1 MPELLTIPK
10 ELRLMIFEQLAR
22 STVFRFPSSPDK
34 INNPNVDHLAISQTC
49 RQFYSEAN
57 SCLFLRHALLDC
69 RGTEHALDAL
79 SAMTEEQLKSVRY
92 LKFAGTPIVLQKGDD
107 ADSMGMGMEYSVYS
121 AQVVLQLLFPEL
133 RLETLVYLDPHHG
146 PSDWVLHSGRHFG
159 DYQAYSQVTELV
171 RYGNGWNQ
179 LHYMSTNTGFLQTTN
194 KLPQPSMWDTL
205 IKTRDGQSSGA
216 STEIFIAKREFSG
229 IEGAAGIPSMREPFD
244 ETAISA
250 ETQRLLTKLDEELAW
265 YRNNKAILKR
275 NVLVSIQR
283 GRGAEHDG
291 GGSIQGAAANALLKR
306 LYDQKG
312 WKGLKE
318 DKLRWYQVMPYG
330 GPNADGQ
337 P

>member
-22 STVFRFPSSPDK
+22 STVFHFQSSSDK
-34 INNPNVDHLAISQTC
+34 IINRNAHHMAISQTC
-49 RQFYSEAN
+49 RQFHSEAG

-69 RGTEHALDAL
+69 RGTEQVLDAF
-79 SAMTEEQLKSVRY
+79 SAMTTDQLKSVRY
-92 LKFAGTPIVLQKGDD
+92 LKFTGTPIVLHKGDD
-107 ADSMGMGMEYSVYS
+107 TDSTGLGIEYSLYS

-133 RLETLVYLDPHHG
+133 RLHTLVFLDPHHG

-179 LHYMSTNTGFLQTTN
+179 LHYVSANTGFLQTTN
-194 KLPQPSMWDTL
+194 KLPQPSMWDSL

-216 STEIFIAKREFSG
+216 SAEIFVTKKEFIA
-229 IEGAAGIPSMREPFD
+229 IDGAEQIPEMHESFD
-244 ETAISA
+244 EAAFSA
-250 ETQRLLTKLDEELAW
+250 ETERLLTEPDEELAW

-275 NVLVSIQR
+275 SVVVSVRR
-283 GRGAEHDG
+283 GKGAEHDG
-291 GGSIQGAAANALLKR
+291 GASIQDAPANALLKN
-306 LYDQKG
+306 LYEQKG

-318 DKLRWYQVMPYG
+318 DKLKWYGVRPYG
-330 GPNADGQ
+330 GTNADGRT
-337 P
+337 